1 MNQVVL
7 TSQEKFKLLSNMQR
21 YGGKFVNALALT
33 MIAADPE
40 NFQRLCNAF
49 PEVVEKY
56 LNEFDKK

>member
-1 MNQVVL
+1 
-7 TSQEKFKLLSNMQR
+7 MQR